1 MASCHNKDS
10 TTACSTSKV
19 RDMLVIIYIPQAEKM
34 QFKLNTIKQTIL
46 HELNDKWHKHTRIA
60 SFLTQTFKLEAILF

>member
-46 HELNDKWHKHTRIA
+46 HELNDK
-60 SFLTQTFKLEAILF
+60 